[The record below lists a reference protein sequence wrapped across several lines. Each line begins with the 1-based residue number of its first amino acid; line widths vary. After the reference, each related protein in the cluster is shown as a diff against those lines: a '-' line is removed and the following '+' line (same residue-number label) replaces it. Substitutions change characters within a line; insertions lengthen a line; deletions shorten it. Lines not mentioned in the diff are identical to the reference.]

1 MKSLLGIFLLL
12 FSLLN
17 FSFAQGEGAL
27 PFTTVQQSPLLLG
40 AGQIGVSIPNDEVLG
55 FYYNPAILG
64 YSARNNHASITV
76 MPNKTNWDLPSQFQI
91 NSNYTFNN
99 YGLNF
104 GYNLAKSKLELPISI
119 GIGYL
124 HNKFDY
130 GNFILTSEYSPEPIG
145 EVENYDTFDS
155 FSFGV
160 GIDYFLKFN
169 LGISLK
175 LYDSKM
181 GGRNVRMN
189 AEPYSVDGTIFDYG
203 ALLIF
208 PISELFMKNINFNIS
223 NSTILKPIA
232 NFSMGYSLANI
243 GDEIYYVDPSQSD
256 LFSRTGRLGY
266 TFEIGSDIFL
276 EDIKLNFFKYSFTAE
291 ANDILIERI
300 SGNSQYQ
307 SGIGDINFSDHL
319 INLKSDDKVMVHKG
333 HILRLFDTVILT
345 YGSFDGHGYQSP
357 RETNGLGFTSNGIFK
372 LLNNQIQEPSI
383 NYILEH
389 FVIEY
394 FNSDVEFFENFQTNF
409 DGLSIHFRGFE
420 I

>member
-1 MKSLLGIFLLL
+1 MKSLLGIILLL

-27 PFTTVQQSPLLLG
+27 PFTTIQQSPLLLG
-40 AGQIGVSIPNDEVLG
+40 AGQIGVSVPNDEVLG
-55 FYYNPAILG
+55 FYFNPAILG
-64 YSARNNHASITV
+64 YSARNNHASISF
-76 MPNKTNWDLPSQFQI
+76 MPSKTAWDLPPQFQI
-91 NSNYTFNN
+91 NSNFTFNN
-99 YGLNF
+99 YGMNF
-104 GYNLAKSKLELPISI
+104 GLNLAESKFELPISI
-119 GIGYL
+119 GVGYL

-130 GNFILTSEYSPEPIG
+130 GKFILTSEYGPASIG
-145 EVENYDTFDS
+145 EVENYDAFDS
-155 FSFGV
+155 FSLGV

-175 LYDSKM
+175 SFNSKIS
-181 GGRNVRMN
+181 GRLVRSN
-189 AEPYSVDGTIFDYG
+189 AEPYSVNGTIFDYG
-203 ALLIF
+203 ALIIL
-208 PISELFMKNINFNIS
+208 PISELFMENINFNIS
-223 NSTILKPIA
+223 KLTILKPIA

-256 LFSRTGRLGY
+256 PFSRTARLGY
-266 TFEIGSDIFL
+266 TFEVGSDLFL
-276 EDIKLNFFKYSFTAE
+276 KDVKLNLFKYSFTTE

-319 INLKSDDKVMVHKG
+319 INLRSDDKVMVHKG

-345 YGSFDGHGYQSP
+345 YGSFDGRGYHSP
-357 RETNGLGFTSNGIFK
+357 RETNGIGFTTNGLFK
-372 LLNNQIQEPSI
+372 LLNNHIQEPSL
-383 NYILEH
+383 NYIFEH

-394 FNSDVEFFENFQTNF
+394 FNSDVEFFETFQTNF
-409 DGLSIHFRGFE
+409 DGLSISFRGFE

>member
-12 FSLLN
+12 FSLVNL
-17 FSFAQGEGAL
+17 SFAQGEGAL

-40 AGQIGVSIPNDEVLG
+40 AGQIGVSVPNDEVLG

-64 YSARNNHASITV
+64 YSSRNNHASISI
-76 MPNKTNWDLPSQFQI
+76 MPSKTAWDLPPQLQI
-91 NSNYTFNN
+91 NSNFTFNN

-104 GYNLAKSKLELPISI
+104 GLNLAKSKFKLPISI
-119 GIGYL
+119 GVGYL

-130 GNFILTSEYSPEPIG
+130 GKFILTSEYGPEPIG
-145 EVENYDTFDS
+145 EVENYDAFDS
-155 FSFGV
+155 FSLGV

-175 LYDSKM
+175 SFNSKIS
-181 GGRNVRMN
+181 GRLVRSN
-189 AEPYSVDGTIFDYG
+189 AEPYSVDGTILDYG
-203 ALLIF
+203 VLLIL
-208 PISELFMKNINFNIS
+208 PISELFMGNINFNIS
-223 NSTILKPIA
+223 KSIKLKPIG
-232 NFSMGYSLANI
+232 NFSMGYSLSNI

-256 LFSRTGRLGY
+256 PFSRTARLGY
-266 TFEIGSDIFL
+266 TFEIGTDIFL
-276 EDIKLNFFKYSFTAE
+276 EDIKLNLFKYSFSVE
-291 ANDILIERI
+291 ANDLLIERI
-300 SGNSQYQ
+300 SGNSKYQ

-319 INLKSDDKVMVHKG
+319 INIKSDYKVMVHKG
-333 HILRLFDTVILT
+333 HILRLFDTIILT
-345 YGSFDGHGYQSP
+345 YGSFDGPGYQSP
-357 RETNGLGFTSNGIFK
+357 RETNGLGFTSNGVFK
-372 LLNNQIQEPSI
+372 ILNNQIQVTSV

-409 DGLSIHFRGFE
+409 DGLSISFRGFE